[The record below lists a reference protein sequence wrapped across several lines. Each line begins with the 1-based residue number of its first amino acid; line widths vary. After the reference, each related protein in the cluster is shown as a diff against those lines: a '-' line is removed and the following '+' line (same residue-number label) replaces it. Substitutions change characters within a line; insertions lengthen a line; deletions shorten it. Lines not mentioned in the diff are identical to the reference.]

1 MAPYGIAYC
10 VRCST
15 KTEIHHF
22 GVILLNILKKIALD
36 RSFLSRFFHDAKFK
50 YPPPLCVASAKSRK
64 EEERKREK
72 GKLTSSPNL
81 ISDGAPE
88 EKKRKKEESPF
99 FSQSAKGVN
108 DMERCKK
115 SILTPPGGGPLTTE
129 QKKVYMPKCSQC
141 HEKITAVTYLPYIFY
156 RKISTKAHCLI
167 FLQNL

>member
-1 MAPYGIAYC
+1 M
-10 VRCST
+10 
-15 KTEIHHF
+15 F
-22 GVILLNILKKIALD
+22 ALD
-36 RSFLSRFFHDAKFK
+36 RSFFPRVFVMLHLNVLPRSVWHLQSREKK
-50 YPPPLCVASAKSRK
+50 RR
-64 EEERKREK
+64 ERGKK

-81 ISDGAPE
+81 ISDGASE

-141 HEKITAVTYLPYIFY
+141 HEK
-156 RKISTKAHCLI
+156 K
-167 FLQNL
+167 